1 MHKRHLHDGRE
12 DKLVPLKSLDL
23 DEVTSFS
30 SLLRGMSHTA
40 FSGRSLGVR
49 AETTSART

>member
-23 DEVTSFS
+23 DEVDSFA
-30 SLLRGMSHTA
+30 SLLVLMI
-40 FSGRSLGVR
+40 VR
-49 AETTSART
+49 AFCCVCVLDLL